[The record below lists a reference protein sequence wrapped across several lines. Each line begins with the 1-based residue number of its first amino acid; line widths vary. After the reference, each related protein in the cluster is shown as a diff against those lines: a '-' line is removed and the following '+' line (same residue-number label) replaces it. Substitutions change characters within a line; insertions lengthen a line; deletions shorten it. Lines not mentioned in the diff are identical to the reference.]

1 MSTMK
6 QLDMSIIELSQVGY
20 VFHTK
25 SDLKITK

>member
-1 MSTMK
+1 MK

-25 SDLKITK
+25 SDLKITKWTE

>member
-6 QLDMSIIELSQVGY
+6 QLDMSIIELSHVGY